1 MKPNT
6 LTLIRTDKGR
16 IFGGYAEAFLPNS
29 QKIATLDPKAF
40 LFSVDKKTI
49 CRFNPVEK
57 SSIKCLFSD
66 NSTGD
71 QIWPNGKITQG
82 H

>member
-16 IFGGYAEAFLPNS
+16 IFGGYAEGVLPNS
-29 QKIATLDPKAF
+29 QKVATLDPNAF
-40 LFSVDKKTI
+40 LFSVDKEI
-49 CRFNPVEK
+49 MCNFNPEET
-57 SSIKCLFSD
+57 SALKCLLSD
-66 NSTGD
+66 KSTGD